1 MMLYAY
7 CRSVFIC
14 MFLLFQLISDLD
26 YGAGM
31 DYVVKQQC
39 EYEDAYFY
47 EFNYKSWNDWSP
59 KWMGKTSSPCS

>member
-1 MMLYAY
+1 
-7 CRSVFIC
+7 

-59 KWMGKTSSPCS
+59 KWMGKPSSPCS